1 MKEDFDRLTDI
12 SLGSK
17 VALVTGAASGIGE
30 GIATRLAEAGA
41 RVAVVDID
49 REKGE
54 ETVSKIEDKGA
65 EGIFFRCDV
74 TSSTDC
80 ETTVN
85 AVEEHFGGLHILVNN
100 AGLIKRKSV
109 LDLTEE
115 EWEGVMAVNLKAPFL
130 LSKYSIPLM
139 KKSDG
144 GSIINISS
152 GWGLKGGPKAVAYCA
167 SKAGLINLSRA
178 MAIDHGEDE
187 IRVNCV
193 SPGDTDTGLLRDEA
207 RQLGE
212 NEEQFLSQAADRPLG
227 RLGSPQDIGNAVL
240 FLASDMAEWVT
251 GANIVVDGGGLA

>member
-1 MKEDFDRLTDI
+1 
-12 SLGSK
+12 
-17 VALVTGAASGIGE
+17 
-30 GIATRLAEAGA
+30 
-41 RVAVVDID
+41 
-49 REKGE
+49 
-54 ETVSKIEDKGA
+54 
-65 EGIFFRCDV
+65 
-74 TSSTDC
+74 
-80 ETTVN
+80 
-85 AVEEHFGGLHILVNN
+85 
-100 AGLIKRKSV
+100 
-109 LDLTEE
+109 
-115 EWEGVMAVNLKAPFL
+115 MAVNLKAPFL

-139 KKSDG
+139 KKGEG

-178 MAIDHGEDE
+178 MAIDHGEDG

-227 RLGSPQDIGNAVL
+227 RLGTPQDIGNAVL